1 MSLSEAPNIGA
12 FAGKAKGV
20 STEHLV
26 AIKLS
31 EISKSLDPVFFYD
44 TLVTEVAVLGYKTSI
59 GTTSTA
65 MYD

>member
-1 MSLSEAPNIGA
+1 MDIDEIENDREIKLEDD
-12 FAGKAKGV
+12 
-20 STEHLV
+20 EV

-31 EISKSLDPVFFYD
+31 GISKSLDPVFFYD
-44 TLVTEVAVLGYKTSI
+44 AFVTEGAVLGYKTSV